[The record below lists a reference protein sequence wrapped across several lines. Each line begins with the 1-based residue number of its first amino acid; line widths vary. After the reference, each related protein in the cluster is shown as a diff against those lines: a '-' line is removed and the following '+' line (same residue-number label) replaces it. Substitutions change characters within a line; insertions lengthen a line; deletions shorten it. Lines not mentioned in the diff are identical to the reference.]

1 MRIVYFIFVFC
12 GLAFAQPKEKVDV
25 ALVLAV
31 DISYSMDLDE
41 QRLQR
46 EGYYEALLSSEVQKA
61 VASGLHGRI
70 AISYIEW
77 AGVDQTRVVL
87 GWRIIDGITSA
98 QQFVRDL
105 KAIPPLRA
113 RRTSISAGLEK
124 SMEMLAALPYSAEKQ
139 VIDVSG
145 DGANNDGKFV
155 ENVRDEV
162 VRKGISINGLPI
174 MVKAPNAGW
183 MDIDNLDE
191 YYSDCV
197 IGGAGSFMIPIKTK
211 DDFLTATK
219 RKMILELSYVPPA
232 YEVEPVIIKAQSRK
246 KTDCL
251 IGEKMRRQRWGE

>member
-1 MRIVYFIFVFC
+1 MRQLFLIFAFC

-25 ALVLAV
+25 ALVLSV

-46 EGYYEALLSSEVQKA
+46 EGYYGALLSNEVQKA
-61 VASGLHGRI
+61 IASGLHGRI
-70 AISYIEW
+70 AISYMEW
-77 AGVDQTRVVL
+77 AGVEQTRVVI

-105 KAIPPLRA
+105 KAIPPMRA

-124 SMEMLAALPYSAEKQ
+124 SMEMLTALPYFAEKQ
-139 VIDVSG
+139 VIDISG

-162 VRKGISINGLPI
+162 VRKGITINGLPI

-197 IGGAGSFMIPIKTK
+197 IGGQGSFMIPIKSK

-219 RKMILELSYVPPA
+219 RKMILELSAAPPNF
-232 YEVEPVIIKAQSRK
+232 EFEPTIIKTQSRQK
-246 KTDCL
+246 IDCL
-251 IGEKMRRQRWGE
+251 IGERLRRQRWGE